1 MKRLFIFVMLGATL
15 AGCATTQTAQ
25 TDAGGYASPGD
36 AALAKEEKRQ
46 FDLERSQRESA
57 REFATPKGLW
67 WTP

>member
-1 MKRLFIFVMLGATL
+1 MKRLLILVALGTAL

-25 TDAGGYASPGD
+25 TDTGGYASPEMQ
-36 AALAKEEKRQ
+36 AKEQKRRS
-46 FDLERSQRESA
+46 DLERSQAESA